1 MIDELTDF
9 EGLDEFIS
17 NSELKYREALIS
29 YYKIL
34 GEGLGFTIREN
45 SSVIRNGI
53 NFGRIDLVWVEP
65 NITFTVEFGNIEEVL
80 KHLWRTM
87 EFSPTISVL
96 ILSSKSACKPGDVVK
111 IIEKS
116 KLVEENR
123 DIFLVLDVTER
134 KVVKQPKQP

>member
-53 NFGRIDLVWVEP
+53 NFGKIDLVWVEP